1 MKSANV
7 SIKLPVEHAQIIR
20 GLSSQPGEG
29 LNNILDEYK
38 EPAQIAAAVTRH
50 ILNPVISKDEVKQTS
65 FYLNPSR
72 VQNLRHRLNE
82 TYLPF
87 EGMIRILVQDYI
99 QQHQL

>member
-1 MKSANV
+1 MKSATV
-7 SIKLPVEHAQIIR
+7 SIKISPTHAQIIR

-29 LNNILDEYK
+29 LNNVLDEYGDN
-38 EPAQIAAAVTRH
+38 ARIAAAISRH
-50 ILNPVISKDEVKQTS
+50 LQNPVISKDEVKQTS

-72 VQNLRHRLNE
+72 VQNLRNRLNE

-87 EGMIRILVQDYI
+87 EGVLRILVQDYI